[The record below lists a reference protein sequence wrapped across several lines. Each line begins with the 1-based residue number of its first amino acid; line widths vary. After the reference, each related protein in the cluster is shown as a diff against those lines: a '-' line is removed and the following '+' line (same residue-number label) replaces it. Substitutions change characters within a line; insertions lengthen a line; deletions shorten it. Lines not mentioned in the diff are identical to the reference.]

1 MSSLLIVADRAGE
14 EPVALPRGLALAERM
29 GWDAD
34 VVAFCYES
42 LGSIH
47 DRLKRIEARH
57 HLTEQRRAEVAAEIE
72 RLKPPDVA
80 VDLTV
85 AWDRTVHLWVDTRC
99 ARKHYAAV
107 ITKGHRTGSFL
118 YTSTDW
124 HLLREAAAP
133 VMIAAEHQWSPT
145 RSIVAAVDLHT
156 RSRAKRAL
164 NTAIIETARRYADAG
179 GCPLHL
185 VYAIHVP
192 HILTELGLMDGEAHA
207 RRIAEDMHPVTD
219 RLCDEH
225 GIPRENLHIHEGDVA
240 HVIADEAERLQA
252 QLVVMGTVGRHGV
265 GAKVLGNA
273 AERVLTVLRTDVLA
287 LKPGMG
293 PP

>member
-1 MSSLLIVADRAGE
+1 MSSVLIVADRAGE

-57 HLTEQRRAEVAAEIE
+57 HLTEQRRADVAGEIE
-72 RLKPPDVA
+72 RLRPPEVA
-80 VDLTV
+80 VELTV
-85 AWDRTVHLWVDTRC
+85 AWERTVHLWVDTRC

-107 ITKGHRTGSFL
+107 ITKGHRSGSFL
-118 YTSTDW
+118 YTPTDW

-179 GCPLHL
+179 GYPLHL

-265 GAKVLGNA
+265 GGKVLGNA
-273 AERVLTVLRTDVLA
+273 AERVLTGLRTDVLA
-287 LKPGMG
+287 LKPGMA

>member
-1 MSSLLIVADRAGE
+1 MSSVLIVADRPGE
-14 EPVALPRGLALAERM
+14 PAVALPRGLALAERM

-34 VVAFCYES
+34 VVAFCYEP

-57 HLTEQRRAEVAAEIE
+57 QVTEQRRAEVAAEIE
-72 RLKPPDVA
+72 RLKPASVA
-80 VDLTV
+80 VELTV
-85 AWDRTVHLWVDTRC
+85 AWDEALHLWVDTRC

-107 ITKGHRTGSFL
+107 VKKGHRTESFL
-118 YTSTDW
+118 YTPTDW

-156 RSRAKRAL
+156 RSRVKRAL
-164 NTAIIETARRYADAG
+164 NMSIIETAKAYAEVG
-179 GCPLHL
+179 GYPLHL

-207 RRIAEDMHPVTD
+207 RKIAEDMHPVTD

-225 GIPRENLHIHEGDVA
+225 GIPRENLHIHEGDVE
-240 HVIADEAERLQA
+240 HVIADEAERLHA

-265 GAKVLGNA
+265 GARVLGNH
-273 AERVLTVLRTDVLA
+273 AERVLTRLRTDVLA
-287 LKPGMG
+287 LKPGMTA
-293 PP
+293 P

>member
-1 MSSLLIVADRAGE
+1 MSTVLIIADRPGE
-14 EPVALPRGLALAERM
+14 PAVALPRGLALAERM

-57 HLTEQRRAEVAAEIE
+57 HVTEQRRAEVAAEIE
-72 RLKPPDVA
+72 RLKPESVA
-80 VDLTV
+80 VALTV
-85 AWDRTVHLWVDTRC
+85 AWDKSLHLWVDTRC

-107 ITKGHRTGSFL
+107 IKKGHRTESFL
-118 YTSTDW
+118 YTPTDW

-156 RSRAKRAL
+156 RSRVKRAL
-164 NTAIIETARRYADAG
+164 NASIIETAREYAEAG
-179 GCPLHL
+179 GHPLHL

-192 HILTELGLMDGEAHA
+192 RILTELGLMDGEAHA
-207 RRIAEDMHPVTD
+207 RKIAEEMHPVTD

-225 GIPRENLHIHEGDVA
+225 RIPRENLHIHEGDVEQ
-240 HVIADEAERLQA
+240 VIADEAERLHA

-265 GAKVLGNA
+265 GARVLGNH
-273 AERVLTVLRTDVLA
+273 AERVLTRLRTDVLA
-287 LKPGMG
+287 LKPGMTA
-293 PP
+293 P

>member
-1 MSSLLIVADRAGE
+1 MSSVLIVADRPGE
-14 EPVALPRGLALAERM
+14 EAVALPRGFALAERM

-57 HLTEQRRAEVAAEIE
+57 HVTEQRRMEVAAEIE
-72 RLKPPDVA
+72 RLKPASVA
-80 VDLTV
+80 VELTV
-85 AWDRTVHLWVDTRC
+85 AWDESLHLWVDTRC

-107 ITKGHRTGSFL
+107 IKKGDRTESFL
-118 YTSTDW
+118 YTPTDW

-133 VMIAAEHQWSPT
+133 VMIAAEHRWSPT
-145 RSIVAAVDLHT
+145 RCIVAAVDLHT
-156 RSRAKRAL
+156 RSRVKRTL
-164 NTAIIETARRYADAG
+164 NTNIIETAKAYAEAG
-179 GCPLHL
+179 SYPLHL

-207 RRIAEDMHPVTD
+207 RKIAEDMHPVTD

-225 GIPRENLHIHEGDVA
+225 GIPRENLHIHEGDVE
-240 HVIADEAERLQA
+240 HVIADEAERLHA

-265 GAKVLGNA
+265 GARVLGNH
-273 AERVLTVLRTDVLA
+273 AERVLTRLRTDVLA
-287 LKPGMG
+287 LKPGMTA
-293 PP
+293 P